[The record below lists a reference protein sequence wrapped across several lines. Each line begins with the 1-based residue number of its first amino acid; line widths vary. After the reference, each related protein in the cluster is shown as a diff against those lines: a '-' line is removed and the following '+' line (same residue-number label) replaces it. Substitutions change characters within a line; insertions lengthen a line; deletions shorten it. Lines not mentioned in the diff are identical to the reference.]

1 MSEKKW
7 YDPKDDAQF
16 QKPYIDVEERRKK
29 EDVEYTYIHGGFEGT
44 SLKFSFCFPLKENY
58 QGRFYQY
65 LSPFPGP
72 DEEMASLNKSGVD
85 DMVMFAL
92 KHGAYFVET
101 NMASGQC
108 FGNNADPTI
117 VYRSSAASAEYS
129 RETAKRLYQC
139 GRPYGYVFG
148 GSGGSY
154 KTFACVENTT
164 AFDGSVPYVPG
175 CPAALPNVIFVRNH
189 ALRILRDKM
198 DWIIDAV
205 KPGCSHGLYD
215 GLNEEE
221 TAALKEV
228 TALGYPPEAWI
239 QYKFMGDG
247 SLLVLEPTIRKID
260 PAYYED
266 YWTKP
271 GYLGTVENST
281 AVRDRLQLRTQI
293 TEIHLPT
300 KAEIE
305 AERAYRKKTEEEF
318 DGRNGVDDA
327 WQKMVSAAEGK
338 PWFTIADDI
347 PADKTYFGGIAITVE
362 SGEAKGAVMNLGY
375 VEDGKFYPGNGFGY
389 ESANDILAKVRPGDE
404 IYLDNSNYIA
414 VQTYHRHQVPA
425 AEFKVWD
432 QFRKKDGT
440 PLYPQRSVLLSLGFA
455 ASGCGS
461 IQSGDFHG
469 KMICLSSLADDS
481 AFPWMADWYRQKVRE
496 GKGRKEEDSFRLWY
510 MEHCCHGPQ
519 YYSIDETTVTSY
531 GPALYQALLD
541 ISRWVEK
548 GIAPAKTTAYKV
560 ENGQVYV
567 EEKADRRCGIQPV
580 VSLMANGESC
590 AHVKAGKKVK
600 FKAEIHVP
608 PHGGCVTG
616 ADMTYTG
623 SPAFGADCELRLLDG
638 GRKAVVTG
646 EYRYT
651 EPGTYFAAIRI
662 KSNEDGDSKDK
673 FTQMQ
678 NIAMARVI
686 VE

>member
-7 YDPKDDAQF
+7 YDPKEDSQF

-129 RETAKRLYQC
+129 RETAKRLYRC

-271 GYLGTVENST
+271 GYLGTEENST
-281 AVRDRLQLRTQI
+281 AVRDRLQLRTRI
-293 TEIHLPT
+293 AGIHLPT
-300 KAEIE
+300 EEEIQ

-338 PWFTIADDI
+338 PWFTIADNL
-347 PADKTYFGGIAITVE
+347 PAGKTYLGGITIAVE

-389 ESANDILAKVRPGDE
+389 EGANDILAKVRPGDE

-425 AEFKVWD
+425 AEFRVWD
-432 QFRKKDGT
+432 QFRKEDGT
-440 PLYPQRSVLLSLGFA
+440 PLYPQRAVLLSLGFA

-481 AFPWMADWYRQKVRE
+481 AFPWMADWYRQKVKE
-496 GKGRKEEDSFRLWY
+496 VKGKEDSFRLWY

-541 ISRWVEK
+541 VSRWVEK
-548 GIAPAKTTAYKV
+548 GIAPAETTAYRV
-560 ENGQVYV
+560 EDGQVYV
-567 EEKADRRCGIQPV
+567 EETADRRRGIQPV
-580 VSLMANGESC
+580 VSLTANGHDC
-590 AHVKAGKKVK
+590 AHVKAGEKVQ

-608 PHGGCVTG
+608 PHGGSVTT

-623 SPAFGADCELRLLDG
+623 SPAFGEDCKLQLLDG
-638 GRKAVVTG
+638 GRKAIVTG
-646 EYRYT
+646 EHCYT
-651 EPGTYFAAIRI
+651 DSGTYFAAVRV
-662 KSNEDGDSKDK
+662 KANEDGDSTDK
-673 FTQMQ
+673 FTQVQ
-678 NIAMARVI
+678 NIAMARVM